1 MTIKIEN
8 VAQPTGELR
17 KVLGIGELPWYKWRV
32 WVDEDPAI
40 LNQIESV
47 EYILH
52 PTFPQ
57 PRRVS
62 DDRAHNFEL
71 VSGGW
76 REFWIEATIVFKD
89 LHEEKISYKLDFNK
103 QGEVPIEHLISALK
117 DENPDLRWRAATV
130 LGDIG
135 DAKAVEPLVKALED
149 NYEPAR
155 FAAEEALARIG
166 DKAVEPLIDAL
177 KNAHP
182 FVRGGAAKVLGTIAS
197 AKAIGPLT
205 VISKNDGFPV
215 VRGFA
220 KDALKSITTKQKL
233 KIV

>member
-1 MTIKIEN
+1 M
-8 VAQPTGELR
+8 
-17 KVLGIGELPWYKWRV
+17 
-32 WVDEDPAI
+32 I

-71 VSGGW
+71 IAGGG

-89 LHEEKISYKLDFNK
+89 FHEEQVSYKLDFNK
-103 QGEVPIEHLISALK
+103 QGEVPIEHLISALT
-117 DENPDLRWRAATV
+117 DGNPDLRWRAAKD
-130 LGDIG
+130 LESIG
-135 DAKAVEPLVKALED
+135 DAKAVEPLVNALED
-149 NYEPAR
+149 NYQPAR
-155 FAAEEALARIG
+155 FAAEESLIRIG
-166 DKAVEPLIDAL
+166 DKAVEPLIVAL
-177 KNAHP
+177 DNTHP
-182 FVRGGAAKVLGTIAS
+182 SVRGGAAKVLGTIGS
-197 AKAIGPLT
+197 DKAIGPLT
-205 VISKNDGFPV
+205 RISKNDGFPV
-215 VRGFA
+215 VRGIA